1 MPSAYSVPM
10 ASDVLPDPD
19 TPTTATVRHSG
30 TSTSTSRRLL
40 CRAPRTPMT
49 VGRVP
54 GTGMS
59 PAGWPAHGTGCLC
72 VGSVSLGIGVFA
84 FTGDYRRYLRRL
96 VSARGGD
103 EVESGADQR
112 QVGQRAGRQR
122 APTSGARSRAR
133 PQSP

>member
-30 TSTSTSRRLL
+30 TSTSMSRRLL

-54 GTGMS
+54 GTEIS
-59 PAGWPAHGTGCLC
+59 PAGMAGAVRQGLTGLLTP
-72 VGSVSLGIGVFA
+72 S
-84 FTGDYRRYLRRL
+84 
-96 VSARGGD
+96 
-103 EVESGADQR
+103 
-112 QVGQRAGRQR
+112 
-122 APTSGARSRAR
+122 PRSWR
-133 PQSP
+133 SDCMIWNVVV